1 VEMGWEA
8 TVIAISTGIIA
19 LFVIIVGFLALVFF
33 RDLTRA
39 ISTIERAIK
48 SIDDD
53 ARPALRSAREI
64 VDDAQHVVSAFKEEA
79 TELAGASKKMRKK
92 ITRAADAIEDRLL
105 DLDALVDVAQ
115 VELEDTVLDVAAAL
129 RTGRKTATIVKAFK
143 RAITGRRKR

>member
-8 TVIAISTGIIA
+8 TVIAISSGIIA
-19 LFVIIVGFLALVFF
+19 SFIVLTGFFALLFF
-33 RDLTRA
+33 RELAGA
-39 ISTIERAIK
+39 IKTVERVIK

-53 ARPALRSAREI
+53 ARPALRSARDM
-64 VDDAQHVVSAFKEEA
+64 VDDAHKVVTSFKDEA
-79 TELAGASKKMRKK
+79 SELAGTSRKVRKK

-129 RTGRKTATIVKAFK
+129 RTGRKSATIVRAFK